1 MSPGE
6 SLGNNSAFA
15 NSRFSYRSM
24 SAGAATT
31 ISAAA
36 SPRHT
41 AAGEATSA
49 NASPNE

>member
-1 MSPGE
+1 
-6 SLGNNSAFA
+6 
-15 NSRFSYRSM
+15 M

-31 ISAAA
+31 IIAAA
-36 SPRHT
+36 IPKQT

>member
-1 MSPGE
+1 
-6 SLGNNSAFA
+6 
-15 NSRFSYRSM
+15 M

-36 SPRHT
+36 SPKQT
-41 AAGEATSA
+41 AAGEATSS